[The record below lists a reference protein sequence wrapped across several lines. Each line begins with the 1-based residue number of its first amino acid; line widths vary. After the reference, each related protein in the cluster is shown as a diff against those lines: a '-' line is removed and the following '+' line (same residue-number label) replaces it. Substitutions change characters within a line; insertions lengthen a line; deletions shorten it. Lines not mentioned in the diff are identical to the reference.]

1 VIKQNFRFYIAP
13 ELLKEWNSGG
23 LLPSTDMYS
32 LGMVVLRLLFHLD
45 VGESE
50 MLRINN
56 RLRRA
61 PTEEI
66 ITLFRCHLWYI
77 CAPQPIF
84 RSIAT

>member
-1 VIKQNFRFYIAP
+1 MAP

-32 LGMVVLRLLFHLD
+32 LGMVILRLLVHLD

-56 RLRRA
+56 RLRKV

-66 ITLFRCHLWYI
+66 IALFRWY
-77 CAPQPIF
+77 
-84 RSIAT
+84 

>member
-1 VIKQNFRFYIAP
+1 MAP

-77 CAPQPIF
+77 CAPQPIS

>member
-1 VIKQNFRFYIAP
+1 MAP
-13 ELLKEWNSGG
+13 ELLKEWNSGR

-32 LGMVVLRLLFHLD
+32 LGMVILRLLVHFD

-56 RLRRA
+56 RLRKV

-66 ITLFRCHLWYI
+66 ITLFRWY
-77 CAPQPIF
+77 
-84 RSIAT
+84 

>member
-1 VIKQNFRFYIAP
+1 MAP

-32 LGMVVLRLLFHLD
+32 LGMVILRLLVHLD

-56 RLRRA
+56 RLRKA
-61 PTEEI
+61 PKDEI
-66 ITLFRCHLWYI
+66 ITLFRCDSFISVPTYI
-77 CAPQPIF
+77 SQYSYMCQ
-84 RSIAT
+84 T

>member
-1 VIKQNFRFYIAP
+1 MPFHKQIPLLILHCSIYNPNFRFYMAP
-13 ELLKEWNSGG
+13 ELLKEWNSGR

-32 LGMVVLRLLFHLD
+32 LGMVILRLLVHLD

-56 RLRRA
+56 RLRKV

-66 ITLFRCHLWYI
+66 ITLFRWY
-77 CAPQPIF
+77 
-84 RSIAT
+84 